1 MKIIQIVEGFK
12 KGDGVGNVVSA
23 IAEFFDRHGIEN
35 IIFKRTLVEADLS
48 SDAFSNDDI
57 VLYHLAV
64 TLDPLVKDI
73 PCKKI
78 LVFHNITKPEL
89 LGTFDEETR
98 ILCSSGWYDLN
109 KTKDIFS
116 YAIAF
121 SDYSKKCL
129 IEYGWNKDKIDVL
142 PIQIRLDKLNENP
155 DEKVIEKYRDG
166 KTNVIFTGRVYP
178 NKKDEDII
186 ASFAFYHH
194 NYNNNSRLILV
205 GNTASGDYYPSLKEY
220 AKQLGVYEAVIFT
233 GRVSLQEYV
242 GYFKVAD
249 VFLCM
254 SEHEGFCIPLVE
266 AMCFDVP
273 IVAYN
278 ATAVPDTLG
287 GAGVMVD
294 QKAPETVAQAINELI
309 TKEDYRHDIIS
320 GQRHRLAEI
329 SGTTLEKDYERCLVG
344 IIEKVKGEEKAAG
357 EIGNKFRRKDT
368 LSIGSAQERTY
379 PIVIYGAGAA
389 GSRLYVRMRNTF
401 ELVNICDNNRA
412 GEFDPDLNCK
422 IISPKE
428 AVSEYGDAKFI
439 ISLQNRRL
447 AFDITCELMDA
458 GIDRN
463 KIYFYDKMR
472 DQVL

>member
-12 KGDGVGNVVSA
+12 KGDGVGNVVSS

-35 IIFKRTLVEADLS
+35 IIFKRTLVEADLL
-48 SDAFSNDDI
+48 SDAFSADDI

-64 TLDPLVKDI
+64 TLDPLVNDI

-121 SDYSKKCL
+121 SEYSKKCL
-129 IEYGWNKDKIDVL
+129 IEYGWDKDKIDVL
-142 PIQIRLDKLNENP
+142 PIQIRLDKLKEKP
-155 DEKVIEKYRDG
+155 DESVLNKYSDG
-166 KTNVIFTGRVYP
+166 KTNLIFTGRVYP

-220 AKQLGVYEAVIFT
+220 AKQLGVSENVIFT
-233 GRVSLQEYV
+233 GRVSLQAYV

-294 QKAPETVAQAINELI
+294 QKNPETVARAINDLI
-309 TKEDYRHDIIS
+309 MNEDYRNDIIR
-320 GQRHRLAEI
+320 GQKHRLAEI
-329 SGTTLEKDYERCLVG
+329 SGATLENDYEKCLIG
-344 IIEKVKGEEKAAG
+344 IIENAKCEERG
-357 EIGNKFRRKDT
+357 VSEIEKQFRRKDT
-368 LSIGSAQERTY
+368 LSVGSEQDGRR

-389 GSRLYVRMRNTF
+389 GSRLYVRMRNSF
-401 ELVNICDNNRA
+401 DSVHICDNNRA
-412 GEFDPDLNCK
+412 DDFDPDLNCK

-428 AVSEYGDAKFI
+428 AVNEYGDAKYI
-439 ISLQNRRL
+439 VSVQNRRL